1 MMFERRWIVVAM
13 AATLAVGAC
22 EKKSPSPDKQV
33 PAELRP
39 TKAAFDPKLVAPAL
53 FAYIPADTPYVIA
66 SFEATP
72 LEYYAKLKHA
82 LGPAFSNLIKK
93 KQAQGG
99 EPDLFD
105 AIVDEFGGSVNAKAL
120 EDRGL
125 SAKPRFAI
133 YGLGVAPVVVR
144 LEIKDEAALRATIDR
159 VAAKMGKQLPAQE
172 TKDGKAFWRFVDD
185 NVTGIVAILDNQ
197 LVGAAGPS
205 ALVDAKLDLILG
217 LQKPAQ
223 SMADGKALI
232 DVATRHGFGPYLVGY
247 VDTHELAAQGL
258 TLSDTPPPPACG
270 PALDVLATQVPRIVV
285 GYTEFTAKRAS
296 GGLVVELAPAL
307 LAEVTALR
315 AQVPGLGA
323 ALSDQPLLAF
333 GGGVD
338 IAKGAA
344 LLARAATAVHA
355 IGEACQVPELSE
367 KAAAA
372 EDTLSSPLPPPV
384 TKITGFAAALQA
396 FEMSGVGFTQ
406 LDGFGMVT
414 ATSGKALFDDL
425 KGLLPLDQ
433 IGLTADGK
441 LHELAIPSGVV
452 PGAVVAGVGDKA
464 IVFATGA
471 KGRALAE
478 RGLHGT
484 ASGPSPFLVM
494 TYDYG
499 RLLQLQSQMAA
510 MRGGAPEDAELIKS
524 MAAVLGRASMTVDA
538 NDKGVVVWSAL
549 DLK

>member
-1 MMFERRWIVVAM
+1 MLERRWIAVAV
-13 AATLAVGAC
+13 AAALGATGC
-22 EKKSPSPDKQV
+22 EKKGTLTDKQV
-33 PAELRP
+33 PAELQP

-53 FAYIPADTPYVIA
+53 FANIPADTPYVIA
-66 SFEATP
+66 AFEAAP
-72 LEYYAKLKHA
+72 LEYYAKLKRA
-82 LGPAFSNLIKK
+82 LGPAFSKLVKQ
-93 KQAQGG
+93 KQAEGG
-99 EPDLFD
+99 QPDLFD
-105 AIVDEFGGSVNAKAL
+105 AIVDELGGSVSAKAL

-133 YGLGVAPVVVR
+133 YGLGVAPVVAR
-144 LEIKDEAALRATIDR
+144 LEIKDEAALRATIER
-159 VAAKMGKQLPAQE
+159 IAAKQGKQLPAQE
-172 TKDGKAFWRFVDD
+172 TKDGKAYWRFIDD
-185 NVTGIVAILDNQ
+185 NATAIVAILDDQ
-197 LVGAAGPS
+197 LVAAAGPT

-217 LQKPAQ
+217 IQKPAQ

-232 DVATRHGFGPYLVGY
+232 DVATKHGFGPYLVGY

-258 TLSDTPPPPACG
+258 TLSDDPPPPACA
-270 PALDVLATQVPRIVV
+270 PALDLLATQVPRVV
-285 GYTEFTAKRAS
+285 LGYTEFTAKRAS

-323 ALSDQPLLAF
+323 ALSDQPLMAF

-338 IAKGAA
+338 LAKSAA

-355 IGEACQVPELSE
+355 TGEACQVPELAS
-367 KAAAA
+367 KAAEA
-372 EDTLSSPLPPPV
+372 EDTLSRPLPAPV
-384 TKITGFAAALQA
+384 TKITGFAAALHA
-396 FEMSGVGFTQ
+396 FEMSGAGFKQ

-425 KGLLPLDQ
+425 KGMLPLDQ
-433 IGLTADGK
+433 IGLTTDGK
-441 LHELAIPSGVV
+441 LHELSIPASMV
-452 PGAVVAGVGDKA
+452 PGEVVAGVGDKA

-499 RLLQLQSQMAA
+499 RLLQLQAQMAA
-510 MRGGAPEDAELIKS
+510 MGGGDPDDAELIKS
-524 MAAVLGRASMTVDA
+524 MAEVLGRASMTVDA
-538 NDKGVVVWSAL
+538 NDKGLVMWSAL